1 MPVIP
6 NGGPAGDEGVG
17 SGTRLIALICFS
29 VIPGIFFARKRSAN
43 GQWLQEHQ
51 PGCSPSFL
59 SLPQPNVRRDAPR
72 WSNGFLVAVIVL
84 VTVTRAGDAWAYE
97 LWFCAFSVGALL
109 PFCRFPSPSYSA
121 SLRFA
126 TTHRTNW
133 RANGLRNTPHCT
145 GFIGSSALN
154 RACQDSYLL
163 LVGALFPVFCWVRFG
178 RFGWRR
184 YHPHLPSPSVFCFTP
199 EHFLKD
205 DLEPLLGIW
214 TTDVAVNILKLAQY
228 DVWYHNEYTIDSKRY
243 YLIVNETCSGIN
255 LVVTLLMY
263 TLVFGWFAQPSA
275 FGRVCLTLAAFP
287 GAHGQRAARDD
298 YFSLGH
304 YGGVEWADG
313 FWHTGSAYVL
323 FIPVFWLLYVV
334 NNILLRRLTRRSNS
348 LIERAHEHQE
358 DGPQPPIAPTNE

>member
-1 MPVIP
+1 MP
-6 NGGPAGDEGVG
+6 
-17 SGTRLIALICFS
+17 
-29 VIPGIFFARKRSAN
+29 
-43 GQWLQEHQ
+43 
-51 PGCSPSFL
+51 
-59 SLPQPNVRRDAPR
+59 
-72 WSNGFLVAVIVL
+72 
-84 VTVTRAGDAWAYE
+84 WAYE
-97 LWFCAFSVGALL
+97 LWFGGILGGGAAAVLSIPIAVILSILTLRYDTSDELARERSGAEYALIALGLL
-109 PFCRFPSPSYSA
+109 A
-121 SLRFA
+121 AL
-126 TTHRTNW
+126 
-133 RANGLRNTPHCT
+133 
-145 GFIGSSALN
+145 ALN
-154 RACQDSYLL
+154 RAQSQDSYLL
-163 LVGALFPVFCWVRFG
+163 LVGALFPVFCWVVIWG

-184 YHPHLPSPSVFCFTP
+184 ATTLTLPLTFLFFALPW

-205 DLEPLLGIW
+205 DLEPLLQIW

-263 TLVFGWFAQPSA
+263 TLVFGWFAQPSV

-287 GAHGQRAARDD
+287 LALMANGLRVTTI
-298 YFSLGH
+298 FLLGH